1 MARIPTMNPMSIT
14 APPGSAGG
22 VKLGPTGVGAVP
34 IQTPLTQRYNP
45 SEFGQQGAAIAQ
57 LGQAIF
63 NDAVI
68 PMMELQKRNARA
80 KQTLQESD
88 YLYTKMGEY
97 KNKLNQKQLTPGF
110 DYLSPVHESKAWAK
124 HFKDVNTGID
134 GLIPHIRAN
143 VSDPKHAVALSNSF
157 MPQIMQLKLM
167 AQNREVESGQDRATH
182 AFIKAQ
188 RNVVAEIMGYMPT
201 ESTDGV
207 YIFKGEKIAQALQR
221 METIHSVFAASGVS
235 PLDQQKTMEAER
247 KKMVSEI
254 AGALQTN
261 PEMGAEFLKQYG
273 EKLGMTAGDVGETI
287 NKMVRFAEKYDKVQQ
302 AKEARAEDKQERAAQ
317 AELNALVPL
326 ADGSQ
331 VSVKTSLKIK
341 ALNGE
346 LTQLALLT
354 RYADLFDRAGE
365 GTFFDKLMTR
375 VDALDDTVGDSKV
388 DTLSTY
394 GDKVSSMLGT
404 PGISD
409 AEIDVLEDEI
419 LERKDLSKNDK
430 NTLLK
435 DLSVLK
441 SISLEDSR
449 YKLAYAFLTKQAPVA
464 IDSDDT
470 GPAAQRSRAI
480 WHSWM
485 TDINRLTKGTP
496 EAWRKFDFFGRAHE
510 IVNTHSELWSNPSS
524 DGAQK
529 ILKESARQFGE
540 ILGLPDLQISV
551 SPSKES
557 DRGYPDVNLMDTAL
571 QENLGR
577 LNKEQR
583 QRAVDEIAKIR
594 NFPGLSAKV
603 TDIRNTKLQEQ
614 ISLNQKREAEL
625 KEKLESQESYR
636 KWTPDVI
643 EDFIREKNPGYAE
656 KVFGEGEPKTEP
668 AKETVTQPIAG
679 VEPVESGGVS
689 TTLTQPRIPAE
700 EELDLSKIPSPVIQ
714 DNRQTDMFNPEPRKI
729 SGSESQ
735 AMWEEAKK
743 IGLSPELLTNTDYFP
758 DSFLQQKWSKAVEN
772 AYNGTEKEKEI
783 YRLLTDELLR
793 RRALS
798 GY

>member
-45 SEFGQQGAAIAQ
+45 SEFGQQGAAMAQ
-57 LGQAIF
+57 LGQALL
-63 NDAVI
+63 NDVAL

-97 KNKLNQKQLTPGF
+97 KNKLNQKQLTPGWE
-110 DYLSPVHESKAWAK
+110 YSTKEGILSEDVAWAK

-326 ADGSQ
+326 ANGSQ

-346 LTQLALLT
+346 LTQLELLT
-354 RYADLFDRAGE
+354 QYADLFDRAGE

-394 GDKVSSMLGT
+394 RDKVSSMLGT
-404 PGISD
+404 PGVSD

-430 NTLLK
+430 NTLLA

-464 IDSDDT
+464 IDPDDT

-625 KEKLESQESYR
+625 KEKLESQELFK

-643 EDFIREKNPGYAE
+643 EDFIREKKPGYAE
-656 KVFGEGEPKTEP
+656 KVFGTGQVETQPVETDPVPQPEPKP
-668 AKETVTQPIAG
+668 
-679 VEPVESGGVS
+679 
-689 TTLTQPRIPAE
+689 IPAAPVVE
-700 EELDLSKIPSPVIQ
+700 EE
-714 DNRQTDMFNPEPRKI
+714 RQTELFPEDAVEVEKLKAQRKKQD
-729 SGSESQ
+729 EDWDEYQ
-735 AMWEEAKK
+735 A
-743 IGLSPELLTNTDYFP
+743 
-758 DSFLQQKWSKAVEN
+758 QQKKWLEDFLK
-772 AYNGTEKEKEI
+772 G
-783 YRLLTDELLR
+783 L
-793 RRALS
+793 
-798 GY
+798 